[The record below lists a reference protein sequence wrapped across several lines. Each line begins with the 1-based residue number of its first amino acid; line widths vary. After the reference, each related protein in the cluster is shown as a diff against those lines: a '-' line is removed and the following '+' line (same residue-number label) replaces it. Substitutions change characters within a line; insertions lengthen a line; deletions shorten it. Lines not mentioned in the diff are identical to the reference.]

1 MSFWDEDPLADLP
14 EITPHPGRSG
24 SQSSELSAALSSLPA
39 TPILQQNELDVFS
52 NALRKYRPIHASDDT
67 SSVLQAFVDN
77 LSGQGLLRLQHEIY
91 MLAEDPRQLRQLR
104 NFLVDAILKPVAA
117 SSGKQPIITPPPNQ
131 AAAFAIEL
139 AMTKIEGSTRQPG
152 QTWLKEE
159 CLRRD
164 KNRCVVSGL
173 IDATAYEKMSPGERR
188 GNKSTSTECVHILPF
203 ALSKLNEKNATHT
216 KNKATIWLALH
227 QYFPALEKKIGAD
240 MIHQPGNAMTLASTF
255 HKELGRFTFGFQA
268 MNEYRIEIW
277 DENSYFAGLLPTVVT
292 FAQHDAKVLRP
303 DPDVLDAHLRIGRI
317 LKVSGIGR
325 AVHMSLGRYER
336 RNVDNIASDG
346 STNLERI
353 LGDKMLI
360 GI

>member
-91 MLAEDPRQLRQLR
+91 MLKDPRQLRQLC

-117 SSGKQPIITPPPNQ
+117 SGCKQPAITPPPN
-131 AAAFAIEL
+131 
-139 AMTKIEGSTRQPG
+139 

-173 IDATAYEKMSPGERR
+173 IDTTAYEKMSPGECR
-188 GNKSTSTECVHILPF
+188 GNKRTSTECVQILPF
-203 ALSKLNEKNATHT
+203 VLSKLNEKNATHT
-216 KNKATIWLALH
+216 KNKAIIWLALH
-227 QYFPALEKKIGAD
+227 QYFLALENKIGAD
-240 MIHQPGNAMTLASTF
+240 MMHQN
-255 HKELGRFTFGFQA
+255 K
-268 MNEYRIEIW
+268 
-277 DENSYFAGLLPTVVT
+277 
-292 FAQHDAKVLRP
+292 
-303 DPDVLDAHLRIGRI
+303 
-317 LKVSGIGR
+317 
-325 AVHMSLGRYER
+325 
-336 RNVDNIASDG
+336 
-346 STNLERI
+346 
-353 LGDKMLI
+353 
-360 GI
+360 